1 MQATEIF
8 NTADLARGMPR
19 TCALQLISGNTIAII
34 GNSYQAQSTTTYL
47 DPHFVAPRVKGI
59 LDQFFD
65 YRGRP
70 LDDLTR
76 SDTFRNVLWQGENRD
91 AFMYNCHQLS
101 PRGILFFCNMYN
113 RFSASRGGM
122 AHRS

>member
-19 TCALQLISGNTIAII
+19 ACSLQLISGNTIAII
-34 GNSYQAQSTTTYL
+34 GNSYQAQSTTTYF
-47 DPHFVAPRVKGI
+47 DPYLVAPCVKGI
-59 LDQFFD
+59 LNQFFD

-76 SDTFRNVLWQGENRD
+76 RDTFCNVLRQGENRD
-91 AFMYNCHQLS
+91 AFMYNSHQLS
-101 PRGILFFCNMYN
+101 PQ
-113 RFSASRGGM
+113 
-122 AHRS
+122 

>member
-19 TCALQLISGNTIAII
+19 TGSLQLISGNTIAII

-70 LDDLTR
+70 LDDLTAAIR
-76 SDTFRNVLWQGENRD
+76 SATSCGSVR
-91 AFMYNCHQLS
+91 
-101 PRGILFFCNMYN
+101 I
-113 RFSASRGGM
+113 GM
-122 AHRS
+122 RLCTTAIS